1 MRVVLRG
8 LLIVLATLAG
18 AMVGLAVV
26 LLVLIVGPWT

>member
-18 AMVGLAVV
+18 AMVGLA
-26 LLVLIVGPWT
+26 LVILALILGVGS